1 MLKISIELRG
11 FILPR
16 WINLMNMNI
25 EEIIAHIVTVEN
37 GFQHIL
43 DAAHRIHESCSDE
56 ECYGLSLELFK
67 HPAYQVRMLSVV
79 LLGYAG
85 VDNEK
90 ALSFLKERV
99 SRDENWRVQEMLA
112 KSFDFICKER
122 GYERALPLIAEWLAD
137 GHPNVVRAVT
147 EGLRIWTSRPYFK
160 EHPLEAVAFLSR
172 HKADSSEY
180 VRKSVGNALR
190 DISKKFPQLILD
202 ELDTWDQSDPN
213 VRYTYRLAAKHLL
226 EKEKRGKQMN

>member
-1 MLKISIELRG
+1 
-11 FILPR
+11 
-16 WINLMNMNI
+16 MNI
-25 EEIIAHIVTVEN
+25 EEVIAHIVTVEN

-43 DAAHRIHESCSDE
+43 EAAYQIHASCSDE
-56 ECYGLSLELFK
+56 ECYGLSLELFE

-85 VDNEK
+85 VENEH

-112 KSFDFICKER
+112 KSFDFVCKER
-122 GYERALPLIAEWLAD
+122 GYESALPLITEWLD
-137 GHPNVVRAVT
+137 DSRPNVVRAVS

-160 EHPLEAVAFLSR
+160 EHPAVAVEFLSR
-172 HKADSSEY
+172 HRADLSEY

-202 ELDTWDQSDPN
+202 ELATWDQNDPK

-226 EKEKRGKQMN
+226 EKSKR

>member
-1 MLKISIELRG
+1 
-11 FILPR
+11 
-16 WINLMNMNI
+16 MNV
-25 EEIIAHIVTVEN
+25 EDIITDIVTVEN

-43 DAAHRIHESCSDE
+43 DAAHRIHLSCTEE
-56 ECYGLSLELFK
+56 ECYSLSLELFK
-67 HPAYQVRMLSVV
+67 HQAYQVRMLSVV

-85 VDNEK
+85 VENEK
-90 ALSFLKERV
+90 ALSFLKEEV

-112 KSFDFICKER
+112 KSFDFICKVR
-122 GYERALPLIAEWLAD
+122 GYERALPLIAEWLD
-137 GHPNVVRAVT
+137 DSRPNVVRAVT

-160 EHPLEAVAFLSR
+160 EHPLEAVDFLSK

-190 DISKKFPQLILD
+190 DISKKFPQVVLD
-202 ELDTWDQSDPN
+202 ELATWNQDDPN

-226 EKEKRGKQMN
+226 EKSNR

>member
-1 MLKISIELRG
+1 
-11 FILPR
+11 
-16 WINLMNMNI
+16 MNMNI

-43 DAAHRIHESCSDE
+43 DAAHQIHASYSDE
-56 ECYGLSLELFK
+56 ECYALSLELFENQ
-67 HPAYQVRMLSVV
+67 AYQVRMLSVV
-79 LLGYAG
+79 LLGYVG
-85 VDNEK
+85 VENEK
-90 ALSFLKERV
+90 TLSFLKERV
-99 SRDENWRVQEMLA
+99 SSDENWRVQEMLA

-160 EHPLEAVAFLSR
+160 EHPLEAVVFLSK

-190 DISKKFPQLILD
+190 DISKKFPQLVLD
-202 ELDTWDQSDPN
+202 ELASWDQDDPK
-213 VRYTYRLAAKHLL
+213 VCYTYRLVVKHLL
-226 EKEKRGKQMN
+226 EKEKRGK

>member
-1 MLKISIELRG
+1 
-11 FILPR
+11 
-16 WINLMNMNI
+16 MNI
-25 EEIIAHIVTVEN
+25 EEIIAYIVTVEN

-43 DAAHRIHESCSDE
+43 DAAHQIHASYSDE
-56 ECYGLSLELFK
+56 ECYALSLELFENQ
-67 HPAYQVRMLSVV
+67 AYQVRMLSVV
-79 LLGYAG
+79 LLGYVG
-85 VDNEK
+85 VENEK
-90 ALSFLKERV
+90 ALRFLKERV

-137 GHPNVVRAVT
+137 GYPNVVRAVT

-160 EHPLEAVAFLSR
+160 EHPLEAVVFLSK

-190 DISKKFPQLILD
+190 DISKKFPQLVLD
-202 ELDTWDQSDPN
+202 ELASWDQDDPK
-213 VRYTYRLAAKHLL
+213 VCYTYRLVVKHLL
-226 EKEKRGKQMN
+226 EKEKRGK

>member
-1 MLKISIELRG
+1 
-11 FILPR
+11 
-16 WINLMNMNI
+16 MNMNI
-25 EEIIAHIVTVEN
+25 EEIIAYIVTVEN

-43 DAAHRIHESCSDE
+43 DAAHQIHASYSDE
-56 ECYGLSLELFK
+56 ECYALSLELFENQ
-67 HPAYQVRMLSVV
+67 AYQVRMLSVV
-79 LLGYAG
+79 LLGYVG
-85 VDNEK
+85 VENEK

-137 GHPNVVRAVT
+137 GYPNVVRAVT

-160 EHPLEAVAFLSR
+160 EHPLEAVVFLSK

-190 DISKKFPQLILD
+190 DISKKFPQLVLD
-202 ELDTWDQSDPN
+202 ELASWDQDDPK
-213 VRYTYRLAAKHLL
+213 VCYTYRLAVKHLL
-226 EKEKRGKQMN
+226 EKEKRGK

>member
-1 MLKISIELRG
+1 
-11 FILPR
+11 
-16 WINLMNMNI
+16 MNI

-43 DAAHRIHESCSDE
+43 DAVHQIHASYSDE
-56 ECYGLSLELFK
+56 ECYALSLELFENQ
-67 HPAYQVRMLSVV
+67 AYQVRMLSVV
-79 LLGYAG
+79 LLGYVG
-85 VDNEK
+85 VENEK

-137 GHPNVVRAVT
+137 GYPNVVRAVT

-160 EHPLEAVAFLSR
+160 EHPLEAVVFLSK

-190 DISKKFPQLILD
+190 DISKKFPQLVLD
-202 ELDTWDQSDPN
+202 ELASWDQDDPK
-213 VRYTYRLAAKHLL
+213 VCYTYRLVVKHLL
-226 EKEKRGKQMN
+226 EKEKRGK

>member
-1 MLKISIELRG
+1 
-11 FILPR
+11 
-16 WINLMNMNI
+16 MNMNI
-25 EEIIAHIVTVEN
+25 EEIIAYIVTVEN

-43 DAAHRIHESCSDE
+43 DAAHQIHASYSDE
-56 ECYGLSLELFK
+56 ECYALSLELFENQ
-67 HPAYQVRMLSVV
+67 AYQVRMLSVV
-79 LLGYAG
+79 LLGYVG
-85 VDNEK
+85 VENEK
-90 ALSFLKERV
+90 ALRFLKERV

-137 GHPNVVRAVT
+137 GYPNVVRAVT

-160 EHPLEAVAFLSR
+160 EHPLEAVVFLSK

-190 DISKKFPQLILD
+190 DISKKFPQLVLD
-202 ELDTWDQSDPN
+202 ELASWDQDDPK
-213 VRYTYRLAAKHLL
+213 VCYTYRLVVKHLL
-226 EKEKRGKQMN
+226 EKEKRGK

>member
-1 MLKISIELRG
+1 
-11 FILPR
+11 
-16 WINLMNMNI
+16 MNMNI
-25 EEIIAHIVTVEN
+25 EEIIAYIVTVEN

-43 DAAHRIHESCSDE
+43 DAAHQIHASYSDE
-56 ECYGLSLELFK
+56 ECYALSLELFENQ
-67 HPAYQVRMLSVV
+67 AYQVRMLSVV
-79 LLGYAG
+79 LLGYVG
-85 VDNEK
+85 VENEK

-122 GYERALPLIAEWLAD
+122 GYERALSLIAEWLAD

-160 EHPLEAVAFLSR
+160 EHPLEAVVFLSK

-190 DISKKFPQLILD
+190 DISRKFPQLVLD
-202 ELDTWDQSDPN
+202 ELTSWDQDDPK
-213 VRYTYRLAAKHLL
+213 VRYTYRLAVKHLL
-226 EKEKRGKQMN
+226 EKEKRGK

>member
-1 MLKISIELRG
+1 
-11 FILPR
+11 
-16 WINLMNMNI
+16 MNMNI

-43 DAAHRIHESCSDE
+43 DAAHQIHASYSDE
-56 ECYGLSLELFK
+56 ECYALSLELFENQ
-67 HPAYQVRMLSVV
+67 AYQVRMLSVV
-79 LLGYAG
+79 LLGYVG
-85 VDNEK
+85 VENEK
-90 ALSFLKERV
+90 ALRFLKERV

-137 GHPNVVRAVT
+137 GYPNVVRAVT

-160 EHPLEAVAFLSR
+160 EHPLEAVVFLSK

-190 DISKKFPQLILD
+190 DISKKFPQLVLD
-202 ELDTWDQSDPN
+202 ELASWDQDDPK
-213 VRYTYRLAAKHLL
+213 VCYTYRLAVKHLL
-226 EKEKRGKQMN
+226 EKEKRGK

>member
-1 MLKISIELRG
+1 
-11 FILPR
+11 
-16 WINLMNMNI
+16 MNMNI
-25 EEIIAHIVTVEN
+25 EEIIAYIVTVEN

-43 DAAHRIHESCSDE
+43 DAAHQIHASYSDE
-56 ECYGLSLELFK
+56 ECYALSLELFENQ
-67 HPAYQVRMLSVV
+67 AYQVRMLSVV
-79 LLGYAG
+79 LLGYVG
-85 VDNEK
+85 VENEK
-90 ALSFLKERV
+90 ALRFLKERV

-122 GYERALPLIAEWLAD
+122 GYERVLPLIAEWLAD

-160 EHPLEAVAFLSR
+160 EHPLEAVVFLSK

-190 DISKKFPQLILD
+190 DISKKFPQLVLD
-202 ELDTWDQSDPN
+202 ELASWDQDDPK
-213 VRYTYRLAAKHLL
+213 VCYTYRLAVKHLL
-226 EKEKRGKQMN
+226 EKEKRGK

>member
-1 MLKISIELRG
+1 MDFSIFWMRLIGYTSRVVTKSVTA
-11 FILPR
+11 FAR
-16 WINLMNMNI
+16 
-25 EEIIAHIVTVEN
+25 IIRT
-37 GFQHIL
+37 
-43 DAAHRIHESCSDE
+43 S
-56 ECYGLSLELFK
+56 GLSG
-67 HPAYQVRMLSVV
+67 AYAVGC

-99 SRDENWRVQEMLA
+99 SCDENWRVQEMLA

-122 GYERALPLIAEWLAD
+122 GYERTLPLIAEWLAD

-147 EGLRIWTSRPYFK
+147 EGLRIWTRGPIFK